1 MPRDIQELLFIG
13 IKDVVVAV
21 RRRDGVEL
29 WRTKLKSGGFV
40 NVLWDGE
47 GLFAASGGEVF
58 RLNPTDGG
66 ILWHDQMKGLGTGVV
81 SLASLRAEQ
90 RSTGY
95 ETTAEQMRREAA
107 GAGGAAAAAG

>member
-1 MPRDIQELLFIG
+1 MPRDIQEFLFVG

-29 WRTKLKSGGFV
+29 WRTKLKSGSFV
-40 NVLWDGE
+40 TVLWDGE

-66 ILWHDQMKGLGTGVV
+66 IVWQNQMKGLGIGIV

-107 GAGGAAAAAG
+107 AGAAAAG